1 MPEQLLVWTIQMMQC
16 LLDFNQTGMLLS
28 KPKGNVYLLQGGERK
43 NIDNFVCFYTFKTIL
58 KMVTQ

>member
-1 MPEQLLVWTIQMMQC
+1 MMQC